1 MNICPVFFPVLQQER
16 AVRVPDHGARDGA
29 LGGHQGVARAAHHQV
44 SLFGIKKFEI
54 LSFFSIWCS
63 SRNMK
68 SMYEESDWGWNEKHK
83 KDEMLEESA
92 W

>member
-1 MNICPVFFPVLQQER
+1 M
-16 AVRVPDHGARDGA
+16 
-29 LGGHQGVARAAHHQV
+29 